1 MSTPG
6 FPLAPP
12 PPDFTTAGTLPGVA
26 AAFAA
31 HVAAED
37 RRSWVAPSSALRF
50 GEDGRV
56 GARHY
61 PAAPLEEGGLRGL
74 LVYYNE
80 RFPRATPLFCQLSPG
95 TAAAVW
101 SELFDATDPRTVKVC
116 ERGGNIY
123 GVTPPSYA
131 TEYDVADVVRDVA
144 AILGGAEVPC
154 GLSYAAATCDVSL
167 LLEFEDFDIR
177 VDATDRYGEDGARV
191 RVFTKDGT
199 DLGDPLP
206 TLKKRKSA
214 ANGAVAGATIAEG
227 MAAKFGASVHHFN
240 TMTKTARAAGRK

>member
-1 MSTPG
+1 M

-12 PPDFTTAGTLPGVA
+12 PPDYTAAGTLPAVA

-31 HVAAED
+31 HLRAED

-50 GEDGRV
+50 GADGRV
-56 GARHY
+56 GALHY
-61 PAAPLEEGGLRGL
+61 PAAPLELGGLREL

-80 RFPRATPLFCQLSPG
+80 RFPRATPLFCNLTPS

-101 SELFDATDPRTVKVC
+101 SELFDATDPRMVKVC
-116 ERGGNIY
+116 ERRGSIY
-123 GVTPPSYA
+123 AVTPPNYA
-131 TEYDVADVVRDVA
+131 TAYDVADVVRDVA
-144 AILGGAEVPC
+144 TILGGAAVPC

-191 RVFTKDGT
+191 RVFTKDGD

-206 TLKKRKSA
+206 SLKKRKSA

-227 MAAKFGASVHHFN
+227 MAARFGASVQHFN
-240 TMTKTARAAGRK
+240 TMTNARAVAGRK

>member
-1 MSTPG
+1 MP

-12 PPDFTTAGTLPGVA
+12 PPDLTLAGTLPEVA

-50 GEDGRV
+50 GADGRA
-56 GARHY
+56 GALHY
-61 PAAPLEEGGLRGL
+61 NETAPLEEGGLRGL

-80 RFPRATPLFCQLSPG
+80 RFPRATPLFCQLSAG

-101 SELFDATDPRTVKVC
+101 SELFDAADPRLVKVC
-116 ERGGNIY
+116 ERAGPGGRAVY
-123 GVTPPSYA
+123 AVTPPSYA

-154 GLSYAAATCDVSL
+154 GLSYTAATCDVSL

-191 RVFTKDGT
+191 RVFTKDGD

-206 TLKKRKSA
+206 SLKKRKSA
-214 ANGAVAGATIAEG
+214 ANGAIAGATIAEG
-227 MAAKFGASVHHFN
+227 MAAKFGASVQHFN
-240 TMTKTARAAGRK
+240 KRRAS